1 MAQAHL
7 SAVLRHLRRRAGAN
21 ARDELSD
28 GQLLERFAGR
38 RDEAAFEA
46 LVERHGS
53 MVLAACRRVLHDHH
67 EAEDAFQAT
76 FLVLARKAAALD
88 RRPSLSS
95 WLFTV
100 AYRLALKARA
110 GAIRRRAPDVPTR
123 PGPPDALS
131 ELTGRELCA
140 ALDEELHRLPEK
152 YRAPLVLCCLE
163 GKTRDEAARLLGW
176 RPGALKGR
184 LERGRDLLRGRLARR
199 GLTLSAGLLGTLLSQ
214 ADATALPAGLTATT
228 VRAALHSAGAGAA
241 GALADAGVRMLA
253 ASRLKAGVALMLI
266 LLTMAGA
273 GLAARPRPGAAPD
286 RPPAPAEEKPVVERR
301 DGNGD
306 ALPEGALAR
315 LGGLRFRG
323 DWDHLAFT
331 PDGKAVAVQ
340 QGETLS
346 LLNVASGRA
355 IRRFPRPSSG
365 PVAFSPDGKLLAAT
379 VGNMLALFDVAT
391 GRKLRDWIV
400 GTSDLRLDTMEGVVG
415 LLFAP
420 DGKTLL
426 ATCGLS
432 HGRWKLRRWDV
443 ATGDGR
449 GAQDG
454 DPGQQPFFGYSAD
467 GKFLIVLDGA
477 GPAVR
482 LLNAVWHN
490 ERRRVKLP
498 SVPEAVAVAP
508 GGRLLAFAEVGG
520 AIHLLDPATGGHLR
534 QLAGHRGGTQ
544 KLAFSADGKRLA
556 SAGADRTI
564 RLWDATGR
572 QELLRVPTDYGV
584 YASLLWSPDGKL
596 LAYTLRCQNAIHLLD
611 SHTGRELHPPQGH
624 SAEVFWAGFGKDG
637 RTLLTA
643 GRDGTVRFWERGRGR
658 EVRRITTGVVNGVW
672 RAALSPDGKL
682 LATTGCT
689 EKAVRLWDST
699 TGKELR
705 RVEGYQSVVAEVA
718 FSPDDKLLASRS
730 CGGVTDKDPGIRLWD
745 VGTGKEL
752 RRLNEPRPPAYFT
765 AMRYSADGKSLTT
778 ASSDGAVRRWGTA
791 SGEEIGG
798 GTGPAKEVGPDR
810 NEIPLAVSPDGR
822 AVAARKHDGAARWSI
837 TVKEARTGGERVTL
851 KGHTVYVA
859 CCAFS
864 PDGRR
869 LASGGGDGSV
879 RLWDLATG
887 KELACFAGH
896 QGWVQTVAFAP
907 DGRSLLSAGG
917 DGTAVLWDVSRR

>member
-21 ARDELSD
+21 VHNDESD

-46 LVERHGS
+46 LVERHGP
-53 MVLAACRRVLHDHH
+53 MVLAACRRVLHDRH
-67 EAEDAFQAT
+67 EAEDVFQAT

-95 WLFTV
+95 WLYTV
-100 AYRLALKARA
+100 AHRLALKARA
-110 GAIRRRAPDVPTR
+110 GAIRRQAPAVPPR
-123 PGPPDALS
+123 PGPPDALA

-140 ALDEELHRLPEK
+140 ILDEELHLLPEK

-163 GKTRDEAARLLGW
+163 GKTRDEAAELLGW

-184 LERGRDLLRGRLARR
+184 LERGRELLRGRLARR

-214 ADATALPAGLTATT
+214 ATALPAGLVRTT
-228 VRAALHSAGAGAA
+228 VRAALHPAATGSAA
-241 GALADAGVRMLA
+241 ALADAGVRMLA
-253 ASRLKAGVALMLI
+253 ASRLKAGVALMLL
-266 LLTMAGA
+266 LLTVAGA
-273 GLAARPRPGAAPD
+273 GLATRPKPGAAPD
-286 RPPAPAEEKPVVERR
+286 MPPAPAKEKPVVERR
-301 DGNGD
+301 NSDP
-306 ALPEGALAR
+306 LPEGALAH

-323 DWDHLAFT
+323 DWNHLAFT
-331 PDGKAVAVQ
+331 PDSKAVAVQ
-340 QGETLS
+340 QGQS
-346 LLNVASGRA
+346 LALLDVASGRA
-355 IRRFPRPSSG
+355 IRRFPRLSSG

-379 VGNMLALFDVAT
+379 VSNMIALFDVAT
-391 GRKLRDWIV
+391 GRKLRDWVV
-400 GTSDLRLDTMEGVVG
+400 GPTDLRLDTMEGVVG

-420 DGKTLL
+420 DGKTLV

-432 HGRWKLRRWDV
+432 HGRWKLRRWNV

-467 GKFLIVLDGA
+467 GRFLIVLDGA

-482 LLNAVWHN
+482 LLDAVWHN

-498 SVPEAVAVAP
+498 AVPEGVAVAP
-508 GGRLLAFAEVGG
+508 GGRLLAVAEEGG
-520 AIHLLDPATGGHLR
+520 AIHLLDPATGEHLR
-534 QLAGHRGGTQ
+534 QLGGHRGGTQ

-596 LAYTLRCQNAIHLLD
+596 LAYTLQCQNAIHLLD
-611 SHTGRELHPPQGH
+611 TDTGRELHPPQGH

-643 GRDGTVRFWERGRGR
+643 GRDGTVRFWERGSGR
-658 EVRRITTGVVNGVW
+658 EVRRITTRIVNGVW
-672 RAALSPDGKL
+672 RAALSPNGKL

-689 EKAVRLWDST
+689 ETAIRLWDVT
-699 TGKELR
+699 TGQELR
-705 RVEGYQSVVAEVA
+705 RIEGHQSVVAEVA
-718 FSPDDKLLASRS
+718 FSPDGKLLASRS
-730 CGGVTDKDPGIRLWD
+730 CGGVTDKDASIRLWD

-752 RRLNEPRPPAYFT
+752 RRLTEPRPPAYFT
-765 AMRYSADGKSLTT
+765 ALRFSADGKSLTT

-798 GTGPAKEVGPDR
+798 GAGPAKEVGPDR
-810 NEIPLAVSPDGR
+810 DEIPLAVSPDGR
-822 AVAARKHDGAARWSI
+822 TVAARKHDGAARWSI
-837 TVKEARTGGERVTL
+837 AVKEARTGGERVTL

-887 KELACFAGH
+887 KELACFTGH
-896 QGWVQTVAFAP
+896 QGWVQTVAFAS